1 MGNLNPSDPMCMGT
15 PDQVCQQAKA
25 LIEATRGKGII
36 LSSGCALGAN
46 TKPENMAALVE
57 SARLY
62 GTREQLE
69 ALQA

>member
-1 MGNLNPSDPMCMGT
+1 MIR
-15 PDQVCQQAKA
+15 K
-25 LIEATRGKGII
+25 TRGRGLI

-69 ALQA
+69 ELQK